1 MILTELECSGR
12 FRIVRRIRD
21 ETVASVYEAELLG
34 AEGFSKRVALKVI
47 TPAFSADPEFL
58 LAFLRETTLSAN
70 LMHGNIVQTY
80 QLGEADGEYFV
91 AMELIHGPS
100 LRMIIDRHREK
111 GRPLPPPLAAYIVSR
126 VCRALDYAH
135 MFVDPRGGR
144 VNIIHSDIS
153 AANILS
159 TWDGHI
165 KLANFGVS
173 RALSAAAVGSSHI
186 AQMRERHYLSPEQR
200 SGAPLDD
207 RSDVYSLGLVLYELL
222 ALDHLHINERPATS
236 DNGFNPQA
244 LPEFGQL
251 LPSLDAMLEYI
262 LRRALEPEPARRPSA
277 AMFGTDLDRWIAA
290 QHTHGSPDRLQSHLA
305 QLFPHDFSSAVWTEN
320 LATGVGFSA
329 LERAVRHNSNGRAG
343 LLERWFGR

>member
-12 FRIVRRIRD
+12 FRIVRPIRN
-21 ETVASVYEAELLG
+21 EAVASVYEAELLG

-47 TPAFSADPEFL
+47 APAFAHDPEFL

-100 LRMIIDRHREK
+100 LRMIVDRHREK
-111 GRPLPPPLAAYIVSR
+111 GRALPPTLAAYIVSR

-135 MFVDPRGGR
+135 MFVDPAGQR
-144 VNIIHSDIS
+144 VNIVHSDVGS
-153 AANILS
+153 PNILA

-173 RALSAAAVGSSHI
+173 RALSAAAAGSAQV
-186 AQMRERHYLSPEQR
+186 AQMRDRHYLSPEQR

-222 ALDHLHINERPATS
+222 ALDHLQVNERPATS
-236 DNGFNPQA
+236 DNGFNPQL
-244 LPEFGQL
+244 LPDFGQL
-251 LPSLDAMLEYI
+251 IPSLDAMLEYI
-262 LRRALEPEPARRPSA
+262 LRRALDHEPARRPSA
-277 AMFGTDLDRWIAA
+277 GAFGADLDRWIAT
-290 QHTHGSPDRLQSHLA
+290 QQTHGSPDRLQSHLA
-305 QLFPHDFSSAVWTEN
+305 QLFPQDFSSAVWTEN
-320 LATGVGFSA
+320 LNTGVGFSA
-329 LERAVRHNSNGRAG
+329 LERAVRHNANGRAG